1 MYPKLSIA
9 ELLAWQQEHHLDLP
23 ATSRGI
29 ALKIQREDWEFEEVA
44 GKGGKGGI
52 KRIYTLPDYLID
64 EIKEKYSN
72 YQTLIISAKNR
83 FNIDELMELIKKNLI
98 VKTYN
103 CKLLI
108 PYVNTEIA
116 ARVHRNTI
124 VKSESFVDEGIILE
138 VVMNE
143 KEYNKFKDFI
153 LN

>member
-1 MYPKLSIA
+1 MEK
-9 ELLAWQQEHHLDLP
+9 
-23 ATSRGI
+23 
-29 ALKIQREDWEFEEVA
+29 KIE
-44 GKGGKGGI
+44 
-52 KRIYTLPDYLID
+52 

-72 YQTLIISAKNR
+72 YQILIISAKNR
-83 FNIDELMELIKKNLI
+83 FNIDELMDLIKKNLI

>member
-1 MYPKLSIA
+1 MKNKILKEINVEEIMEEIKKNPKENRRFKVFWNGKKI
-9 ELLAWQQEHHLDLP
+9 EVDL
-23 ATSRGI
+23 
-29 ALKIQREDWEFEEVA
+29 EYYDFEKE
-44 GKGGKGGI
+44 
-52 KRIYTLPDYLID
+52 ID

-83 FNIDELMELIKKNLI
+83 FNIDELMDLIKKNLT
-98 VKTYN
+98 VKTYD